1 MAKYIGL
8 MSGTSMDGVDAV
20 LCDISQTSCTTL
32 AAHSIP
38 YSAELLT
45 ALNALCSEGP
55 DELNSLAIADRLA
68 DAEGAFEIPVA
79 LGDEVVF
86 SSVQYL
92 IRTVEITPEIL
103 KKNRLIITVN
113 EKINALEEVVV
124 TPENTEKFLDL
135 KEEEFESYDYN
146 KDKSTKLENTIVTQ
160 GQLRNGLNIINIAK
174 LIAKAVSNKSQEEKQ
189 KLKPSEILTY
199 VFSDEFFV
207 NDLALK
213 NDQVTGFLEH
223 IDKNLPSQQLLK
235 TGQQFQLIDYLISE
249 SQKYIDKLNEK

>member
-1 MAKYIGL
+1 MVIGQERKL
-8 MSGTSMDGVDAV
+8 IKGQLIYRNHNVV
-20 LCDISQTSCTTL
+20 
-32 AAHSIP
+32 AANVVNN
-38 YSAELLT
+38 T
-45 ALNALCSEGP
+45 AQLNT
-55 DELNSLAIADRLA
+55 IT

-113 EKINALEEVVV
+113 KKINALEEVVV

-199 VFSDEFFV
+199 VFNDEFFV

-249 SQKYIDKLNEK
+249 SQKYLDKLNEK

>member
-1 MAKYIGL
+1 MGQERKLIKGQLIYRNHN
-8 MSGTSMDGVDAV
+8 VV
-20 LCDISQTSCTTL
+20 
-32 AAHSIP
+32 AANVVNN
-38 YSAELLT
+38 T
-45 ALNALCSEGP
+45 AQLNT
-55 DELNSLAIADRLA
+55 IT
-68 DAEGAFEIPVA
+68 DAEGGFEIPVA
-79 LGDEVVF
+79 LGDEVIF

-174 LIAKAVSNKSQEEKQ
+174 LIAKAVSSKSLEEKQ

>member
-1 MAKYIGL
+1 MVIGQERKL
-8 MSGTSMDGVDAV
+8 IKGQLIYRNHNVV
-20 LCDISQTSCTTL
+20 
-32 AAHSIP
+32 AANVVNN
-38 YSAELLT
+38 T
-45 ALNALCSEGP
+45 AQLNT
-55 DELNSLAIADRLA
+55 IT
-68 DAEGAFEIPVA
+68 DAEGGFEIPVA
-79 LGDEVVF
+79 LGDEVIF

-174 LIAKAVSNKSQEEKQ
+174 LIAKAVSSKSLEEKQ

-249 SQKYIDKLNEK
+249 SQKYIDKLNDK

>member
-1 MAKYIGL
+1 MKKNLLLLFLLPL
-8 MSGTSMDGVDAV
+8 MVMGQERKLIKGQLIYRNHNVV
-20 LCDISQTSCTTL
+20 
-32 AAHSIP
+32 AANVVNN
-38 YSAELLT
+38 T
-45 ALNALCSEGP
+45 AQLNT
-55 DELNSLAIADRLA
+55 IT

-79 LGDEVVF
+79 LGDEVIF

-146 KDKSTKLENTIVTQ
+146 KDKATKLENTIVTQ

>member
-1 MAKYIGL
+1 MKKIHLLFFLLPIMVLGQQRKLIKGQLIYRNRNVVAANVVNNTAQLNTI
-8 MSGTSMDGVDAV
+8 TDG
-20 LCDISQTSCTTL
+20 
-32 AAHSIP
+32 
-38 YSAELLT
+38 
-45 ALNALCSEGP
+45 EGGV
-55 DELNSLAIADRLA
+55 EIA
-68 DAEGAFEIPVA
+68 VA

-92 IRTVEITPEIL
+92 IRTVKITPEIL

-135 KEEEFESYDYN
+135 KEEEFKGYDYN
-146 KDKSTKLENTIVTQ
+146 RDKSTELENTIVTQ

-174 LIAKAVSNKSQEEKQ
+174 LIAKAVSNKTEEEKQ
-189 KLKPSEILTY
+189 KIKPSEILTY
-199 VFSDEFFV
+199 VFSDEFFI

-213 NDQVTGFLEH
+213 NDEVIGFLEH
-223 IDKNLPSQQLLK
+223 IDENLPSNKLLK

-249 SQKYIDKLNEK
+249 SQIYRDKLNAK

>member
-1 MAKYIGL
+1 MKKNLLLLFLLPL
-8 MSGTSMDGVDAV
+8 MVMGQERKLIKGQLIYRNRNVV
-20 LCDISQTSCTTL
+20 
-32 AAHSIP
+32 AANVVNN
-38 YSAELLT
+38 T
-45 ALNALCSEGP
+45 AQLNT
-55 DELNSLAIADRLA
+55 IT

-249 SQKYIDKLNEK
+249 SQKYLDKLNEK

>member
-1 MAKYIGL
+1 MGQERKLIKGQLIYRNRN
-8 MSGTSMDGVDAV
+8 VV
-20 LCDISQTSCTTL
+20 
-32 AAHSIP
+32 AANVVNN
-38 YSAELLT
+38 T
-45 ALNALCSEGP
+45 AQLNT
-55 DELNSLAIADRLA
+55 IT

-79 LGDEVVF
+79 LGDEVIF

>member
-1 MAKYIGL
+1 MGQERKLIKGQLIYRNHN
-8 MSGTSMDGVDAV
+8 VV
-20 LCDISQTSCTTL
+20 
-32 AAHSIP
+32 AANVVNN
-38 YSAELLT
+38 T
-45 ALNALCSEGP
+45 AQLNT
-55 DELNSLAIADRLA
+55 IT

-79 LGDEVVF
+79 LGDEVIF

-249 SQKYIDKLNEK
+249 SQKYIDKLNTR

>member
-1 MAKYIGL
+1 MGQERKLIKGQLIYRNHN
-8 MSGTSMDGVDAV
+8 VV
-20 LCDISQTSCTTL
+20 
-32 AAHSIP
+32 AANVVNN
-38 YSAELLT
+38 T
-45 ALNALCSEGP
+45 AQLNT
-55 DELNSLAIADRLA
+55 IT

-79 LGDEVVF
+79 LGDEVIF

-174 LIAKAVSNKSQEEKQ
+174 LIAKAVSNKSQEEKR
-189 KLKPSEILTY
+189 KLKPSEILTD

>member
-1 MAKYIGL
+1 MKKNLLLLFLLPL
-8 MSGTSMDGVDAV
+8 MVMGQERKLIKGQLIYRNHNVV
-20 LCDISQTSCTTL
+20 
-32 AAHSIP
+32 AANVVNN
-38 YSAELLT
+38 T
-45 ALNALCSEGP
+45 AQLNT
-55 DELNSLAIADRLA
+55 IT
-68 DAEGAFEIPVA
+68 DAEGGFEIPVA
-79 LGDEVVF
+79 LGDEVIF

-174 LIAKAVSNKSQEEKQ
+174 LIAKAVSSKSLEEKQ

-249 SQKYIDKLNEK
+249 SQKYIDKLNDK

>member
-1 MAKYIGL
+1 MGQERKLIKGQLIYRNRNVVAANVVNNTAQLNTI
-8 MSGTSMDGVDAV
+8 TDGA
-20 LCDISQTSCTTL
+20 
-32 AAHSIP
+32 
-38 YSAELLT
+38 
-45 ALNALCSEGP
+45 G
-55 DELNSLAIADRLA
+55 
-68 DAEGAFEIPVA
+68 GFEIPVA

-92 IRTVEITPEIL
+92 IRTVEITPDIL

-124 TPENTEKFLDL
+124 TPDNTEKFLDL
-135 KEEEFESYDYN
+135 KEEEFEGYDYN

-189 KLKPSEILTY
+189 KLNPSEILTY

-249 SQKYIDKLNEK
+249 SQKYRDKLNEK

>member
-1 MAKYIGL
+1 MGQERKLIKGQLIYRNHN
-8 MSGTSMDGVDAV
+8 VV
-20 LCDISQTSCTTL
+20 
-32 AAHSIP
+32 AANVVNN
-38 YSAELLT
+38 T
-45 ALNALCSEGP
+45 AQLNT
-55 DELNSLAIADRLA
+55 IT

-124 TPENTEKFLDL
+124 TPDNTEKFLDL

-249 SQKYIDKLNEK
+249 SQKYLDKLNEK

>member
-1 MAKYIGL
+1 MGQERKLIKGQLIYRNRN
-8 MSGTSMDGVDAV
+8 VV
-20 LCDISQTSCTTL
+20 
-32 AAHSIP
+32 AANVVNN
-38 YSAELLT
+38 T
-45 ALNALCSEGP
+45 AQLNT
-55 DELNSLAIADRLA
+55 IT

-174 LIAKAVSNKSQEEKQ
+174 LIAKAVSSKSLEEKQ

-249 SQKYIDKLNEK
+249 SQKYIDKLNDK

>member
-1 MAKYIGL
+1 MGQERKLIKGQLIYRNHN
-8 MSGTSMDGVDAV
+8 VV
-20 LCDISQTSCTTL
+20 
-32 AAHSIP
+32 AANVVNN
-38 YSAELLT
+38 T
-45 ALNALCSEGP
+45 AQLNT
-55 DELNSLAIADRLA
+55 IT

-174 LIAKAVSNKSQEEKQ
+174 LIAKAVSSKSLEEKQ

>member
-1 MAKYIGL
+1 MGQERKLIKGQLIYRNHN
-8 MSGTSMDGVDAV
+8 VV
-20 LCDISQTSCTTL
+20 
-32 AAHSIP
+32 AANVVNN
-38 YSAELLT
+38 T
-45 ALNALCSEGP
+45 AQLNT
-55 DELNSLAIADRLA
+55 IT

-199 VFSDEFFV
+199 VFSDEFFI

-249 SQKYIDKLNEK
+249 SQKYLDKLNEK

>member
-1 MAKYIGL
+1 MKKNLLLLFLLPL
-8 MSGTSMDGVDAV
+8 MVMGQERKLIKGQLIYRNHNVV
-20 LCDISQTSCTTL
+20 
-32 AAHSIP
+32 AANVVNN
-38 YSAELLT
+38 T
-45 ALNALCSEGP
+45 AQLNT
-55 DELNSLAIADRLA
+55 IT

-79 LGDEVVF
+79 LGDEVIF

>member
-1 MAKYIGL
+1 MGQERKLIKGQLIYRNHN
-8 MSGTSMDGVDAV
+8 VV
-20 LCDISQTSCTTL
+20 
-32 AAHSIP
+32 AANVVNN
-38 YSAELLT
+38 T
-45 ALNALCSEGP
+45 AQLNT
-55 DELNSLAIADRLA
+55 IT

-199 VFSDEFFV
+199 VFSDEFFI

-249 SQKYIDKLNEK
+249 SQKYIDKLNDK

>member
-1 MAKYIGL
+1 MGQERKLIKGQLIYRNHN
-8 MSGTSMDGVDAV
+8 VV
-20 LCDISQTSCTTL
+20 
-32 AAHSIP
+32 AANVVNN
-38 YSAELLT
+38 T
-45 ALNALCSEGP
+45 AQLNT
-55 DELNSLAIADRLA
+55 IT

-79 LGDEVVF
+79 LGDEVIF

-124 TPENTEKFLDL
+124 TPDNTEKFLDL

-249 SQKYIDKLNEK
+249 SQKYLDKLNEK